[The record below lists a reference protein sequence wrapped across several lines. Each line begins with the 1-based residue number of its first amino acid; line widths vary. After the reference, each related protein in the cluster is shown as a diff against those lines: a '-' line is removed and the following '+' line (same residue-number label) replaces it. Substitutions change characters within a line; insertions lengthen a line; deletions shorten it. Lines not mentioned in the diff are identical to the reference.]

1 MSVPSHDPSLVV
13 HSCTSLSFSGLER
26 YVLDLAE
33 WQYRQGKPVELFC
46 REGSE
51 LFAEAKKRNLPTW
64 TIPKD
69 LRWGPKLWA
78 KMLAGWRQR
87 TAGGNVALHMHAGG
101 EPWYHLPWLL
111 KRPAGLK
118 RAVLHYHIWINHKK
132 RDPVHWAVFRAIDE
146 IWTSSETARAH
157 LASLLPVARGQIR
170 VVPYGRDLKQ
180 MLTFPLQQWRQ
191 TERAKLGLTE
201 KDVLAVCVSRIEPIK
216 GIGELFDAFVEL
228 AKARPDI
235 HLAVVG
241 DVSPDNQEAED
252 FWANIQK
259 RYASLEKSVQGRLRF
274 LGYLPNCFPVMAA
287 ADFYVLPSYE
297 ECMSLA
303 LLDALILGLPVV
315 GTNSGGTP
323 SVARP
328 GETGVLVAPRDAQSL
343 KKGLIPMFED
353 AQLRRKLS
361 EGARELGPKF
371 DREQVFQDIW
381 AHYSA

>member
-1 MSVPSHDPSLVV
+1 MSTSAPSLVV

-26 YVLDLAE
+26 YVLDLFE

-46 REGSE
+46 REGSD
-51 LFAEAKKRNLPTW
+51 LHKEAQKRGLPTW
-64 TIPKD
+64 TIPKN
-69 LRWGPKLWA
+69 LKWGPRLWA
-78 KMLAGWRQR
+78 SMQKGWRQR
-87 TAGGNVALHMHAGG
+87 TRGGTVTLHMHSGG

-111 KRPAGLK
+111 ARPKGLV
-118 RAVLHYHIWINHKK
+118 RAVLHYHIWINHGK
-132 RDPVHWAVFRAIDE
+132 RDPLHWALFQTIDE

-157 LASLLPVARGQIR
+157 LAALLPVARERIR

-180 MLTFPLQQWRQ
+180 MLAFPLQEWRKV
-191 TERAKLGLTE
+191 EREKLGLIE
-201 KDVLAVCVSRIEPIK
+201 ADVLAVCVSRIEPIK

-228 AKARPDI
+228 AIENPKI

-241 DVSPDNQEAED
+241 DVSPQNVEAEN
-252 FWANIQK
+252 FWEKLQA
-259 RYASLEKSVQGRLRF
+259 RYAELSPSVRNRLRF

-328 GETGVLVAPRDAQSL
+328 NETGVLVAPRDAQSL
-343 KKGLIPMFED
+343 KKGLIPLFED

-361 EGARELGPKF
+361 EGAKELGPKF
-371 DREQVFQDIW
+371 DREAVFQQIW
-381 AHYSA
+381 SHYSA